1 MIINPLDNLIG
12 LNCIESRSTILNI
25 VVFEFSRFPDKFTLL
40 LEDFDQVEY
49 TMIFTAM
56 AWRMTSTIEFKTG
69 SYESTEYKDNG
80 LKEFIGSRLVKIQYN
95 TPTDLVFFFDNGY
108 QIETFKHSSE
118 NGLMELFSFEQGEKE
133 PTVIQMEASGDW
145 SVAEDISFTKDEKEF
160 YKHSEDTDSR
170 WQLLLPADDSDT
182 PCSKCANYLPVR
194 GQFHFWNYGLC
205 SNEDSVYDGRAVGAN
220 CTCAYF
226 SDKLII

>member
-1 MIINPLDNLIG
+1 
-12 LNCIESRSTILNI
+12 
-25 VVFEFSRFPDKFTLL
+25 
-40 LEDFDQVEY
+40 
-49 TMIFTAM
+49 M
-56 AWRMTSTIEFKTG
+56 AWRMTSIHEFKTG
-69 SYESTEYKDNG
+69 SYESTECKDDG
-80 LKEFIGSRLVKIQYN
+80 LKELIGSKLVKIQYN
-95 TPTDLVFFFDNGY
+95 TPTDLIFFFDNGY

-170 WQLLLPADDSDT
+170 WELLLPADDSDT
-182 PCSKCANYLPVR
+182 PCSKCAYYLPVR

-205 SNEDSVYDGRAVGAN
+205 SNQDSVYDGRAVSDN
-220 CTCAYF
+220 CSCAYF
-226 SDKLII
+226 CLSNVVFTFTYRSDRTVSKILFNFMLNIRKSFVISKLTSLYSTNRLHSL